1 MKERIK
7 AAEAET
13 TATHYDASKETRAR
27 GAGVYQFSQDEEE
40 RARQMDELKRARDET
55 EKKRAESARA
65 ELTPA
70 QQAAKR
76 KLDERRALIEAKRQ
90 KLLGGTDAVEA
101 ARKKAQEK
109 QAEAFLSGIQL
120 QNE

>member
-1 MKERIK
+1 ME
-7 AAEAET
+7 
-13 TATHYDASKETRAR
+13 
-27 GAGVYQFSQDEEE
+27 
-40 RARQMDELKRARDET
+40 ELKRARDET
-55 EKKRAESARA
+55 EQKRAQTAQA

-90 KLLGGTDAVEA
+90 KVLGGKDAVEA
-101 ARKKAQEK
+101 AREKAQEK

-120 QNE
+120 DDH